1 METRNKTKIN
11 AGLGLMVGM
20 VGLLGYAVSPVTA
33 QNTGQPPPPLPT
45 GAVPLPSAPLQTG
58 LQAPLP
64 APAGTLP
71 RPDRP
76 ALSSPGLDTLSA
88 QLLSRPLTINDVVA
102 IALATNRNLAL
113 SGENL
118 LRAQGRTEETRAAFN
133 PTLGATLAYLRLNQ
147 SQNVNIGGQNVTFV
161 NDSQRSI
168 GVQATLPLDIA
179 GLLRAATDQA
189 KFTEVSFR
197 LDINRTRNQIVLD
210 TKTGFYDVLRAKALS
225 EVNNQNLQNTL
236 TRLRDAQ
243 ARFQAGTVARF
254 DVIRAQTDVLNAQ
267 QQKIQSDNQISLA
280 LASLNNVLGIN
291 INTPLTLS
299 SEGAVE
305 TPPGVAAPNDPN
317 PGAGGQQPPDNTI
330 KPLDPSQIETPP
342 TIDVKTVTDPL
353 DLGDEFNTL
362 VKEAETIRPEILQG
376 DANIA
381 AARRGIILARRSI
394 LPNFGVSY
402 GFNYTPDA
410 AGFAPQTTAW
420 QAQFQ
425 VSLPLYDG
433 GVARARGKQA
443 RADVSL
449 AETNRRTSVDT
460 VTLEVRQAYLL
471 LLQARDRVAVAN
483 QALIQAQEGFRLA
496 RVRYNAGVT
505 GQTGV
510 SPLIELS
517 DAQIALVTA
526 QSNQINALYDYNNSR
541 TRLDR
546 AVGRYA
552 YVNNG
557 PGYPTPPS
565 PKLTGKTEG
574 SDKRK

>member
-1 METRNKTKIN
+1 MRKFQRK
-11 AGLGLMVGM
+11 AVRALGGLTMGAA
-20 VGLLGYAVSPVTA
+20 GLLGWAVPSARA
-33 QNTGQPPPPLPT
+33 QESAPPPSLPT
-45 GAVPLPSAPLQTG
+45 GAVNLPTTPLQTG
-58 LQAPLP
+58 QQAPLP

-71 RPDRP
+71 KPDKPVRTSP
-76 ALSSPGLDTLSA
+76 DLEQISAAL
-88 QLLSRPLTINDVVA
+88 QNRPLTINDIVA
-102 IALATNRNLAL
+102 IALAANRNLAL
-113 SGENL
+113 AGENL
-118 LRAQGRTEETRAAFN
+118 LRAQGRTEEARAAFN
-133 PTLGATLAYLRLNQ
+133 PTLAATLSYLRLNQ
-147 SQNVNIGGQNVTFV
+147 SQVVNIGGQNIPIV
-161 NDSQRSI
+161 NDSQRAI
-168 GVQATLPLDIA
+168 GVAATLPIDIS

-189 KFTEVSFR
+189 KFQEVGLR
-197 LDINRTRNQIVLD
+197 LDINRARNQIVLD
-210 TKTGFYDVLRAKALS
+210 AKTAFYDALRAKALA
-225 EVNNQNLQNTL
+225 EVSGQNLQNTL

-267 QQKIQSDNQISLA
+267 QQKIQADNNISLS
-280 LASLNNVLGIN
+280 LAALNNALGIN
-291 INTPLTLS
+291 INAPLTLS

-305 TPPGVAAPNDPN
+305 NPPGVASPAEVGN
-317 PGAGGQQPPDNTI
+317 ATTTPPQNQNLQ
-330 KPLDPSQIETPP
+330 PLDPNQIATPP
-342 TIDVKTVTDPL
+342 TIDVKTVSDPL
-353 DLGDEFNTL
+353 DLGAEFDTL
-362 VKEAETIRPEILQG
+362 VQEASNIRPEILQG

-381 AARRGIILARRSI
+381 AAKRGIILARRST
-394 LPNFGVSY
+394 LPTFGVSY

-420 QAQFQ
+420 QAQFL
-425 VSLPLYDG
+425 VSVPLFDG

-443 RADVSL
+443 RADVSV
-449 AETNRRTSVDT
+449 AETNRRTAVDT

-483 QALIQAQEGFRLA
+483 QGVAQAQEAFRLA

-517 DAQIALVTA
+517 DAQAALVTA

-541 TRLDR
+541 ARLDR

-557 PGYPTPPS
+557 PGYASPPP
-565 PKLTGKTEG
+565 PKVTGKTEG
-574 SDKRK
+574 SDKKK